1 MTIFAQMISGDIP
14 VDFVH
19 EDEYCIVI
27 NDINPQ
33 APVHLLVIPKK
44 EIPRLSQSEDTDQ
57 AVLGHL
63 MLVAKKIAKEQGLE
77 SFRLVINDGV
87 DACQSVYHLHL
98 HILGGRGFSWPPG

>member
-1 MTIFAQMISGDIP
+1 MTIFAQMISGEVP
-14 VDFVH
+14 VEFIH
-19 EDEYCIVI
+19 EDEHCIVI

-44 EIPRLSQSEDTDQ
+44 PIPRLSQSEDTDQ
-57 AVLGHL
+57 DVLGHL
-63 MLVAKKIAKEQGLE
+63 MLVAKKIAKAQGLE
-77 SFRLVINDGV
+77 SFRLVVNDGV